1 MLWTALPGMS
11 FQLLIC
17 IIYYYH
23 FFFLVGLICNVLFLG
38 GDISGDARTSKWSR
52 SDFKTQDGLQTT
64 CVKQECDLSVLVCCL
79 SVYFS
84 CFLSPPL
91 LSPFPSWEYESE
103 EDERGTSSFLCF
115 LLSCQDDG
123 TMTVTPV
130 LQLKCS
136 QNYKPCLMSWLPWH
150 GKTNGVNATKLLS
163 DPALPV
169 IIAVSLLPTNSYWCL
184 KTQLLTNLS
193 CEHHS
198 ITDMKMDVGLSLLPC
213 PVELLIGGV
222 IWGCWVWCASSVVLF
237 LKDEIQRPSF
247 SEAVVCLL
255 SFYQTADGA
264 K

>member
-1 MLWTALPGMS
+1 M
-11 FQLLIC
+11 C
-17 IIYYYH
+17 Y
-23 FFFLVGLICNVLFLG
+23 FLG
-38 GDISGDARTSKWSR
+38 ETYQGMPEHPNGLVVTSKHKMGSR
-52 SDFKTQDGLQTT
+52 PPA
-64 CVKQECDLSVLVCCL
+64 LSRNVTFLFWGVASL
-79 SVYFS
+79 SISLAFS
-84 CFLSPPL
+84 PLLSSP